1 MAAAQRGALACEVRF
16 MGFLWV
22 ALGGALGSVAR
33 YGCAG
38 LALRWFGPLFPWGT
52 LFVNV
57 VGSCA
62 IGALAGLTAPD
73 GRPLVTGDTRAFLII
88 GVLGGFTTFSSFS
101 LDTLSLAR
109 QGAWAAAGTNVLASV
124 ALCLLAVYLGYLAVV
139 TLQR

>member
-1 MAAAQRGALACEVRF
+1 
-16 MGFLWV
+16 MGFVWV

-33 YGCAG
+33 YGCAA

-57 VGSCA
+57 VGSFA

-73 GRPLVTGDTRAFLII
+73 GRPLVIGDTRAFLII

-109 QGAWAAAGTNVLASV
+109 QGAWVAAGTNVLASV
-124 ALCLLAVYLGYLAVV
+124 ALCLLAVYAGYLATV